1 MLLVLLAETRLVEF
15 LRHAVGV
22 AVADRPPFALTGRY
36 IVVAGDYRSIS
47 FNFGLVA
54 SQAGKF
60 FDVAVFAIDV
70 LFLLV
75 VRPGRS
81 LCRCTIVLSF
91 FNEEQMLA
99 AWLSDWAPSL
109 ARVTCM
115 LPSRRTSPGTHDTIN
130 MNGWKSQHGSPI
142 PPLLLKNSSVALAQK
157 KNGQPR
163 IAGLSLRQNQ
173 NCIHVRLLP

>member
-1 MLLVLLAETRLVEF
+1 M
-15 LRHAVGV
+15 
-22 AVADRPPFALTGRY
+22 
-36 IVVAGDYRSIS
+36 VAGDYRSIS

-54 SQAGKF
+54 SLAGKF

-91 FNEEQMLA
+91 LNEEQMLA

-109 ARVTCM
+109 ARRYASTPKNFSGAHACTIQ
-115 LPSRRTSPGTHDTIN
+115 STSKVNGTKNIT
-130 MNGWKSQHGSPI
+130 WKSDPAFATQK
-142 PPLLLKNSSVALAQK
+142 LLRCLTADIKTK
-157 KNGQPR
+157 IR
-163 IAGLSLRQNQ
+163 TIAGLSLRQNQ
-173 NCIHVRLLP
+173 NCIRRAR

>member
-1 MLLVLLAETRLVEF
+1 MLLAETRLVEF

-22 AVADRPPFALTGRY
+22 AVADRPSFALTGRY

-54 SQAGKF
+54 SLAGKF

-91 FNEEQMLA
+91 LNEEQMLA

-109 ARVTCM
+109 ARRYM
-115 LPSRRTSPGTHDTIN
+115 Y
-130 MNGWKSQHGSPI
+130 
-142 PPLLLKNSSVALAQK
+142 
-157 KNGQPR
+157 
-163 IAGLSLRQNQ
+163 
-173 NCIHVRLLP
+173 

>member
-54 SQAGKF
+54 SLAGKF

-75 VRPGRS
+75 VSG
-81 LCRCTIVLSF
+81 
-91 FNEEQMLA
+91 Q
-99 AWLSDWAPSL
+99 
-109 ARVTCM
+109 AR
-115 LPSRRTSPGTHDTIN
+115 
-130 MNGWKSQHGSPI
+130 
-142 PPLLLKNSSVALAQK
+142 SVAV
-157 KNGQPR
+157 
-163 IAGLSLRQNQ
+163 SVY
-173 NCIHVRLLP
+173 NCTLFF